1 MKNALNF
8 TENIVKGLK
17 KQITSAGFFC
27 DVAAR
32 SLWLAEWSILIDGL
46 NGRLSSGM
54 LEEIE
59 KSKKNIFFLK
69 KSVCMT
75 GYV

>member
-27 DVAAR
+27 DAAAR

-46 NGRLSSGM
+46 NGRA
-54 LEEIE
+54 EQR
-59 KSKKNIFFLK
+59 KA
-69 KSVCMT
+69 
-75 GYV
+75 

>member
-27 DVAAR
+27 DAAAR
-32 SLWLAEWSILIDGL
+32 SLWLAEWAGLIDGL
-46 NGRLSSGM
+46 NGRA
-54 LEEIE
+54 EQR
-59 KSKKNIFFLK
+59 KA
-69 KSVCMT
+69 
-75 GYV
+75 